1 VRISFLSLLAVLALA
16 ACQQQ
21 PTSPPQSPDGA
32 TPPRWSVSPV
42 EETRPLFSEHFAPE
56 EFAARRARVFDAI
69 GPDAIAVI
77 QGAPM
82 PFGFVPF
89 RQSNE
94 FFYLTGIASP
104 SAYLLLDG
112 ATREA
117 ILYLP
122 NRNERREY
130 GEGKVLSAEDAAL
143 VVREAGISAVH
154 STDVLREH
162 LRERR
167 GTAQLWSPREPA
179 EIATSSRGMINRT
192 IEDLEADPMDDRP
205 ARHQRFLELL
215 QGDLAVDEVVDLIP
229 VLDRLRMLKSEREI
243 ALIRTSARLHG
254 LSILEAMRATR
265 PGITE
270 AELEAIG
277 RYVMWRQGVKFDA
290 YYALVH
296 IGSNAH
302 FNHYHGGGRVGQD
315 GDMVLYDYA
324 GDFHYYVSDMG
335 RMWPINGRFNPV
347 QRELYSFYL
356 AFYEA
361 ILYKIRAGVTHQQV
375 KQEALPEIEAL
386 LANHPWS
393 QARFRIAAEE
403 FVQKFREQ
411 AEDPF
416 TQLGHSVG
424 MAAHD
429 PFPSE
434 DQPIEPGTVMIIEP
448 QFRVEDERIY
458 LRLEDML
465 VITEDGA
472 EVITDF
478 VPRDIE
484 RIEKLVGKGG
494 MLQDYPRLLDERGD
508 FLPAARQLL
517 RAAGTESY

>member
-1 VRISFLSLLAVLALA
+1 VPNRFLPLVAAVLLT

-21 PTSPPQSPDGA
+21 PNTPQQRTAGDAPS
-32 TPPRWSVSPV
+32 RWSVSPV
-42 EETRPLFSEHFAPE
+42 EESRPLFSEHFPAS
-56 EFAARRARVFDAI
+56 EFAARRERVFDAI
-69 GPDAIAVI
+69 GTNAIAVL

-94 FFYLTGIASP
+94 FYYLTGVASP
-104 SAYLLLDG
+104 SAYLVLDG

-122 NRNERREY
+122 HRNERREY
-130 GEGKVLSAEDAAL
+130 GEGKVLSAEDAEL
-143 VVREAGISAVH
+143 VVREAGVSAVH
-154 STDVLREH
+154 PTDLLREH
-162 LRERR
+162 LQARR
-167 GTAQLWSPREPA
+167 GVAEVWSPHDPA
-179 EIATSSRGMINRT
+179 EIATSSRGMLKRT
-192 IEDLEADPMDDRP
+192 LEDLDADPMDDRAP
-205 ARHQRFLELL
+205 RHERFLALL
-215 QGDLAVDEVVDLIP
+215 QEDLAIDAVVDLTP
-229 VLDRLRMLKSEREI
+229 VLDRLRMVKSEREI
-243 ALIRTSARLHG
+243 ALITTSARLHG

-270 AELEAIG
+270 ADLEAID
-277 RYVMWRQGVKFDA
+277 RYVMWRHGVKFDA

-296 IGSNAH
+296 VGSNAH

-324 GDFHYYVSDMG
+324 GDYQYYVSDMG
-335 RMWPINGRFNPV
+335 RMWPVNGRFNPV

-356 AFYEA
+356 AFYES
-361 ILYKIRAGVTHQQV
+361 ILYKIRPGVTHQQV

-386 LANHPWS
+386 LASYPWS
-393 QARFRIAAEE
+393 QERFRTAAET
-403 FVQKFREQ
+403 FVQKFREE
-411 AEDPF
+411 AADPF

-434 DQPIEPGTVMIIEP
+434 DQPIQPGTVMIIEP

-458 LRLEDML
+458 VRLEDML

-472 EVITDF
+472 DIITDF
-478 VPRDIE
+478 VPRDIA
-484 RIEKLVGKGG
+484 RIERLVGQGG
-494 MLQDYPRLLDERGD
+494 MLQDYPKLLDVNGQ
-508 FLPAARQLL
+508 FLPPALQLL
-517 RAAGTESY
+517 RTIGPR

>member
-1 VRISFLSLLAVLALA
+1 VRQLLIPTLAFFALT

-21 PTSPPQSPDGA
+21 PTTPQQAAAGA
-32 TPPRWSVSPV
+32 EPPRWSVSPV
-42 EETRPLFSEHFAPE
+42 QETRPQFSEYISAE
-56 EFAARRARVFDAI
+56 EFAARRARVLDAI

-94 FFYLTGIASP
+94 FYYLTGVASP

-130 GEGKVLSAEDAAL
+130 GEGKVLSAEDADL
-143 VVREAGISAVH
+143 VVREAGVSAVH
-154 STDVLREH
+154 STDLLREH
-162 LRERR
+162 LQARR
-167 GTAQLWSPREPA
+167 GVAEVWSPHEPA
-179 EIATSSRGMINRT
+179 EIATSSRGMVQRT
-192 IEDLEADPMDDRP
+192 IDDLEADPMDDRP
-205 ARHQRFLELL
+205 ARHARFLQLL
-215 QGDLAVDEVVDLIP
+215 AEDLAQSAIADLTP
-229 VLDRLRMLKSEREI
+229 VLDRLRMVKSPAEI

-270 AELEAIG
+270 ADLEAIG
-277 RYVMWRQGVKFDA
+277 RYVMWRHGVKFDA
-290 YYALVH
+290 YYALTH

-324 GDFHYYVSDMG
+324 GDFQYYVSDMG

-347 QRELYSFYL
+347 QRELYAFYL

-361 ILYKIRAGVTHQQV
+361 ILYKIRPGVTHQQV

-386 LANHPWS
+386 LAGHPWS
-393 QARFRIAAEE
+393 QPRFREAAEA

-411 AEDPF
+411 ADDPF

-434 DQPIEPGTVMIIEP
+434 DQPIQPGTVMIIEP

-472 EVITDF
+472 DIITDF

-484 RIEKLVGKGG
+484 RIERLVGQGG
-494 MLQDYPRLLDERGD
+494 MLQDYPKLLDANGE
-508 FLPAARQLL
+508 FLPAAQRLL
-517 RAAGTESY
+517 HAIGSR